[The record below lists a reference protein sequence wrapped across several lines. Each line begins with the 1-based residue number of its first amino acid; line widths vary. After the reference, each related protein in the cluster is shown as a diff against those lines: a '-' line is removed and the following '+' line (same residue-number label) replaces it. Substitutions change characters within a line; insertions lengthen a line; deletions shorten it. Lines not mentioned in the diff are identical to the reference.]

1 MQQLDSSLRRSVMFI
16 VCDPTHVLLRSED
29 RQPHR
34 IFVRTDAALPNG
46 ARFFGEFVAINIPL
60 LRSED
65 NAKAGVSFVLL
76 FGALQ

>member
-1 MQQLDSSLRRSVMFI
+1 MFI
-16 VCDPTHVLLRSED
+16 VCDPTHGLLRSEE

-34 IFVRTDAALPNG
+34 IFGRTDAALPNG
-46 ARFFGEFVAINIPL
+46 ARFLGEFVAMNIPL

-65 NAKAGVSFVLL
+65 NAKAVVSFVLL

>member
-1 MQQLDSSLRRSVMFI
+1 MQQPLDSSLRRSVMFI
-16 VCDPTHVLLRSED
+16 VCDPTH
-29 RQPHR
+29 
-34 IFVRTDAALPNG
+34 G

-65 NAKAGVSFVLL
+65 DVKYRVGFVVL

>member
-1 MQQLDSSLRRSVMFI
+1 MFI
-16 VCDPTHVLLRSED
+16 ADDPTPLLLRSEE

-34 IFVRTDAALPNG
+34 IFRRTGAALPNG

-65 NAKAGVSFVLL
+65 DVKYRFGFVVL

>member
-1 MQQLDSSLRRSVMFI
+1 MFI
-16 VCDPTHVLLRSED
+16 AEDPTPPVLRSEE

-34 IFVRTDAALPNG
+34 IFGRTDAALPNG

-76 FGALQ
+76 SGALQ